1 MEDLKNLESY
11 LNQAEPQVNKDLRAG
26 NESIL
31 TFDGLFEEGE
41 IPKKLYRLMPNESV
55 VIHNQMMCDS
65 GYLSCTTS
73 IDNFIGHTSG
83 EHIACLKIL
92 LDSPQKRIK
101 VKDLLANAN
110 DEDEY
115 ILPANT
121 RLKLINQYT
130 YSDKEQFDELIE
142 QEGLHIGSKELTY
155 IYGIKSITLYELKN
169 A

>member
-11 LNQAEPQVNKDLRAG
+11 LSQAEPLVNKDLRAG
-26 NESIL
+26 NKSLL

-41 IPKKLYRLMPNESV
+41 IPQKLYRLMPNESV
-55 VIHNQMMCDS
+55 VIHNQMMCDL

-73 IDNFIGHTSG
+73 IDNFISHTSG

-101 VKDLLANAN
+101 VNDLLPNAN
-110 DEDEY
+110 DEGEY

-130 YSDKEQFDELIE
+130 YSDNEQFKKLIE
-142 QEGLHIGSKELTY
+142 QEELHIGSKELTN
-155 IYGIKSITLYELKN
+155 IYRIKSVTLYLLKK